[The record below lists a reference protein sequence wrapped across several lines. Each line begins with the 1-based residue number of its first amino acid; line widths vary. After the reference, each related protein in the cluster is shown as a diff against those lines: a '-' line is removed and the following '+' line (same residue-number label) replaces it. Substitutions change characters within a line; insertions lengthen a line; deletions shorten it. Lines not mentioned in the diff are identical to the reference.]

1 MGLQL
6 ISSNKMES
14 LVKKLAHRL
23 INPRLTSAFSTELII
38 APSPAMARWVNLQLA
53 QHQGIAANIHY
64 PLPASWI
71 WEITA
76 SLLDGVPDS
85 DPLDHHSSSWKIF
98 GLLPGMLELTAFSS
112 LSHYLQDDSKGL
124 KRWQLSAR
132 IADVFDRYQFYRP
145 DLIRKW
151 DQGDDND
158 WQAHLWR
165 ELATAHQETHRVAV
179 LDRLLETL
187 RRSQSGAL
195 LPKRISLFAISTLP
209 PLFVDVLHALSE
221 HTQVDLY
228 QFSPTDQ
235 YWADLKNKKELARKR
250 LVTPDEATYYETGNE
265 LLASWGRQGQALQD
279 LLLNDGELFSAEWE
293 EYQAPEADSL
303 LSSVQQDIFS
313 LNEQTL
319 QTTADNSVQVHI
331 CHSALRECQVLHD
344 RLLTI
349 LQEDPSLKPEDT
361 LVMVPEISRYAPYI
375 EAVFRKEETQSRPFI
390 PWNLSDI
397 SISGEHPLI
406 RIFFQLL
413 SLPQSRFTVSE
424 VLSYLDVPELT
435 ARFNLN
441 DEACNHVRTLLEKA
455 NVRWGVDGA
464 HKAELDLPAI
474 IENTWKQAE
483 QRLFAGYSLG
493 DVDYWNGIAP
503 LAEAEGAKAES
514 LGSFWMLFSR
524 LQEYRQRLGKTQSA
538 DEWQQLLNQLL
549 DSFFSDRT
557 DEEGKLQQIRDS
569 IDELQQQASRHE
581 LSPELL
587 HHWLNTELGN
597 QTIHGRYFSGGVTFC
612 SMRPMRSLP
621 FRIICLLG
629 MNDQAFPRR
638 ERPIEFDRMAD
649 SWRPGDPGKG
659 DEDRY
664 LLLETLLCTRQTLYI
679 SYTGRDLK
687 DNSEQQ
693 PSVLVR
699 ELLDFIDD
707 RYSPVD
713 KERWKISN
721 QITTLHPLQPFSR
734 RNYQN
739 ESASYDRYWYEVAK
753 SLAHPSRNPSLE
765 SWPSEKLEPPE
776 QKSREIE
783 LQRLSRF
790 IQHPVKFFFN
800 TRLNVWLKDEMVS
813 EDEELFAL
821 DGLQSWQL
829 KSLFSDNY
837 LQGRQTRLEVL
848 QAKGMLPHGIFSETT
863 FNEIQENIAPLLEN
877 LTDYA
882 GIDAQPIL
890 INIPFDHGFRLSGQV
905 DRYLPGK
912 GVFHYTPSKL
922 KGKHLLALWL
932 DHLALCASG
941 QFIEGEKS
949 TLITNDTTWQ
959 VQTIATDIAK
969 SSLQQYLEYY
979 WEGLQ
984 RPLPVFPNAS
994 YLMATKPS
1002 GVETAWNGFPF
1013 RNIPGDKD
1021 DSYIQLALRGFDTN
1035 PVEHPEFTELS
1046 AIFYQQALQCGET
1059 L

>member
-6 ISSNKMES
+6 ISSNKVES
-14 LVKKLAHRL
+14 LVKKLAGRL
-23 INPRLTSAFSTELII
+23 VNPRLPSPFSTELII
-38 APSPAMARWVNLQLA
+38 VPSPAMARWVNLQLA

-64 PLPASWI
+64 PLPASWV
-71 WEITA
+71 WELTA
-76 SLLDGVPDS
+76 SLLDDVPDS
-85 DPLDHHSSSWKIF
+85 DPLDRHSSSWRIF
-98 GLLPGMLELTAFSS
+98 GLLPQMLGHKAFSS
-112 LSHYLQDDSKGL
+112 LSHYLQDDSKSL
-124 KRWQLSAR
+124 KRWQLSTR

-151 DQGDDND
+151 DLGHDDD
-158 WQAHLWR
+158 WQALLWR
-165 ELATAHQETHRVAV
+165 ELAADHKETHRVAI

-187 RRSQSGAL
+187 RSGEPGTL
-195 LPKRISLFAISTLP
+195 LPKRVSLFAISTLP
-209 PLFVDVLHALSE
+209 PLFIDVLHALSG
-221 HTQVDLY
+221 HAQVDLY

-250 LVTPDEATYYETGNE
+250 LVTPDEAAYYETGNE

-279 LLLNDGELFSAEWE
+279 LLLNDGDLFAAEWE
-293 EYQAPEADSL
+293 EYEAPEADSL

-313 LNEQTL
+313 LNGQTI
-319 QTTADNSVQVHI
+319 QTTADDSVQVHI

-344 RLLTI
+344 RLLNI
-349 LQEDPSLKPEDT
+349 LQEDPSLRPEDI

-375 EAVFRKEETQSRPFI
+375 EAVFRKEETGARPFI

-397 SISGEHPLI
+397 SISDEHPLT

-435 ARFNLN
+435 ARFSLN
-441 DEACNHVRTLLEKA
+441 EEACNNIRSLLEKA

-464 HKAELDLPAI
+464 HKSELGLPAI
-474 IENTWKQAE
+474 IENTWKQAQ
-483 QRLFAGYSLG
+483 QRLFAGYALG

-503 LAEAEGAKAES
+503 LSESEGDKAES
-514 LGSFWMLFSR
+514 LGCFWMLFSR
-524 LQEYRQRLGKTQSA
+524 LHDYRQRLGKTQSA
-538 DEWQQLLNQLL
+538 DNWQQLLNQLL
-549 DSFFSDRT
+549 DDFFSDRA
-557 DEEGKLQQIRDS
+557 DEDGKIQQIRDS
-569 IDELQQQASRHE
+569 IDELQQQASGHE

-587 HHWLNTELGN
+587 RHWLNTELGN
-597 QTIHGRYFSGGVTFC
+597 QAIHGRYFSGGVTFC
-612 SMRPMRSLP
+612 GMRPMRSLP

-629 MNDQAFPRR
+629 MNDPAFPRR
-638 ERPIEFDRMAD
+638 ERPVEFDRMAD

-664 LLLETLLCTRQTLYI
+664 LLLETLLCARQTLYI

-687 DNSEQQ
+687 DNSERQ

-707 RYSPVD
+707 RYSSID
-713 KERWKISN
+713 KEKDKISN
-721 QITTLHPLQPFSR
+721 QITTTHPMQPFSR
-734 RNYQN
+734 HNYLN
-739 ESASYDRYWYEVAK
+739 ESASYDRYWCEVAK
-753 SLAHPSRNPSLE
+753 SLEHPSQNRSMEN
-765 SWPSEKLEPPE
+765 WPSEKLELTAE
-776 QKSREIE
+776 ESREIE
-783 LQRLSRF
+783 LRRLSLF

-800 TRLNVWLKDEMVS
+800 TRLKIWLKDEMAS

-821 DGLQSWQL
+821 DNLQSWQL
-829 KSLFSDNY
+829 KSLISDDY

-863 FNEIQENIAPLLEN
+863 FNQIQQGIDPLLEG
-877 LTDYA
+877 LSDYA
-882 GIDAQPIL
+882 GIKAQPIL
-890 INIPFDHGFRLSGQV
+890 INIPFDDGFRLSGQI

-912 GVFHYTPSKL
+912 GLFHYTPSKL
-922 KGKHLLALWL
+922 KGKYLLAMWL

-941 QFIEGEKS
+941 QSVKGENS
-949 TLITNDTTWQ
+949 TLITGDTTWQ
-959 VQTIATDIAK
+959 LQAIASDIAQ
-969 SSLQQYLEYY
+969 SSLQKYLEYY

-984 RPLPVFPNAS
+984 RPLPVFPNSS
-994 YLMATKPS
+994 YVMATKPS
-1002 GVETAWNGFPF
+1002 GVETAWNGYPF

-1021 DSYIQLALRGFDTN
+1021 DSYIQLALRGLDAN
-1035 PVEHPEFTELS
+1035 PIDHPEFAELS
-1046 AIFYQQALQCGET
+1046 SIFYEQALQYGET